1 MTGFLE
7 NLLALGYVGIFVF
20 SLALNLIPFM
30 GPSNLV
36 ISGVIGSLLPSFSPL
51 LVGLLVA
58 LGASTA
64 KTIHFG
70 LSFFAGNIIKRR
82 KKTETS
88 NNNIKRGPAS
98 QKLGMI
104 ALFIAAA
111 TPVPDDPVVIPLG
124 LMRFSPIKFF
134 IAFFTGKVIVTVVG
148 AYFGQKFSLTLE
160 EYLGQNATITIS
172 VISTILI
179 TIALMKKEV
188 ILKKLGWRQPQKE
201 K

>member
-7 NLLALGYVGIFVF
+7 NLLALGYVGIFIF

-36 ISGVIGSLLPSFSPL
+36 ISGLAGSLLPSFSPL
-51 LVGLLVA
+51 LVGLIVA

-70 LSFFAGNIIKRR
+70 LSFFAGNIIRRR

-88 NNNIKRGPAS
+88 NNNIKRGPRS
-98 QKLGMI
+98 HKLGMI

-111 TPVPDDPVVIPLG
+111 TPVPDDPIVIPLG

-134 IAFFTGKVIVTVVG
+134 IAFFTGKVIITVAG

-160 EYLGQNATITIS
+160 EYLGQNATIIIS

-179 TIALMKKEV
+179 TIALIK
-188 ILKKLGWRQPQKE
+188 KKLS
-201 K
+201 

>member
-1 MTGFLE
+1 M
-7 NLLALGYVGIFVF
+7 ALGYVGIFIF

-36 ISGVIGSLLPSFSPL
+36 VSGVIGSLLPSFSPL

-64 KTIHFG
+64 KMIHFG
-70 LSFFAGNIIKRR
+70 LSFFAGNIIRRR

-88 NNNIKRGPAS
+88 NNNIKRGPDS

-104 ALFIAAA
+104 ALFIASA

-148 AYFGQKFSLTLE
+148 AYFGQKFSLTIE